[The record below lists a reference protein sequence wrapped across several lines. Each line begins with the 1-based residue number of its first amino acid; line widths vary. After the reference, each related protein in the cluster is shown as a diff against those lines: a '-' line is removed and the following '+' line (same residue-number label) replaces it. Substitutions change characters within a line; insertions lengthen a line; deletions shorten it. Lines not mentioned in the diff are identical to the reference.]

1 MPSCDGVAGRFRVGG
16 HVPGGFGQAL
26 HIERMKEV
34 LLEDE
39 VLGGVVKLTS
49 ETQAVFNSY
58 PHFSVSQSEAGFEKI
73 MQALTITLSW
83 DLKKHKTPMVI
94 ELEIV

>member
-16 HVPGGFGQAL
+16 HVPGGFGQPL

-34 LLEDE
+34 LLEDD
-39 VLGGVVKLTS
+39 VLGGVVTVTS
-49 ETQAVFNSY
+49 ETQAVFSAY

-73 MQALTITLSW
+73 MQALTMVLTW
-83 DLKKHKTPMVI
+83 DLKKHKTPIVI
-94 ELEIV
+94 ELEIN

>member
-1 MPSCDGVAGRFRVGG
+1 
-16 HVPGGFGQAL
+16 
-26 HIERMKEV
+26 
-34 LLEDE
+34 
-39 VLGGVVKLTS
+39 
-49 ETQAVFNSY
+49 
-58 PHFSVSQSEAGFEKI
+58 VSQSEAGFEKI